1 MRVLVTDGQ
10 QRKSLAVARSL
21 GSRGVQVIAAE
32 DTRWAPTL
40 FSKYCNLA
48 LVSPSPAKRPELY
61 WQWLLEVWQQHRY
74 DLLLPMDDHSLRIV
88 VEHQAE
94 LSGLCRTLLPPLEG
108 YRVAADKAR
117 TARLAGCLGIDAPQ
131 SFLPEDQSELS
142 ELAAGLGYP
151 LVIKPRHSSGSRGIT
166 VVRRQEDLLPAYER
180 VHARYPWPL
189 LQEYIP
195 QGEKFDV
202 CLLYDQAGT
211 LRASFVQKELRHF
224 PLERGPSTVQESW
237 HHPEL
242 LHRADRLMASLGWQG
257 IAEVEFMIDP
267 RDGCPQLMEINPRFW
282 GSLACAIQA
291 GVDFP
296 WLYYQLL
303 TEGTCDPPVD
313 YPAGLL
319 CRWLLPG
326 DLLHFICSPG
336 RFAMQPPLL
345 PIRRPNLH
353 DDTICWA
360 DPLPT
365 LGVLSACLH
374 YLTDKEMWQAMFLR

>member
-10 QRKSLAVARSL
+10 QRKSLAVTRSL
-21 GSRGVQVIAAE
+21 GSRGIQVIAAE

-40 FSKYCNLA
+40 FSKHCSTA
-48 LVSPSPAKRPELY
+48 LVSPSPARQPERY
-61 WQWLLEVWQQHRY
+61 WRWLLEVWQQYHY

-88 VEHQAE
+88 LEHQAE
-94 LSGLCRTLLPPLEG
+94 LSGLCRTLLPPIAS
-108 YRVAADKAR
+108 YQVAADKAR
-117 TARLAGCLGIDAPQ
+117 TALLADRLGINAPRSVLPDDLAGLPQ
-131 SFLPEDQSELS
+131 
-142 ELAAGLGYP
+142 LAACLGYP
-151 LVIKPRHSSGSRGIT
+151 LVIKPRRSSGSRGIT
-166 VVRRQEDLLPAYER
+166 LVRRREDLLPEYER

-202 CLLYDQAGT
+202 CLLYDQAGA
-211 LRASFVQKELRHF
+211 LRASFVQRELRHF
-224 PLERGPSTVQESW
+224 PSDRGPSTVQESCRR
-237 HHPEL
+237 PDL
-242 LHRADRLMASLGWQG
+242 LRVADRLLTKLNWQG

-267 RDGCPQLMEINPRFW
+267 RDGRPQLMEINPRFW

-303 TEGTCDPPVD
+303 TTGTCEPQAD

-326 DLLHFICSPG
+326 DLLHFLSSPG
-336 RFAMQPPLL
+336 RWQMQPPLL
-345 PIRRPNLH
+345 PVVRPNLR
-353 DDTICWA
+353 DDTICWS

-365 LGVLSACLH
+365 LGVLAACLH
-374 YLTDKEMWQAMFLR
+374 YLANKEMWQAMFVR